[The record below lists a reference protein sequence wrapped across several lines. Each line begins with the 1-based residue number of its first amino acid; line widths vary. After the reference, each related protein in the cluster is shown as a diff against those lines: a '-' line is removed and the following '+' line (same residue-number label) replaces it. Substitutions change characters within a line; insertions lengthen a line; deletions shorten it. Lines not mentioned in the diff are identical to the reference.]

1 MRKYLDF
8 FFPHLSWKKNTPKRC
23 RLHDFMCW
31 WILFVHFQG
40 IAMGLVSL
48 LVTPTRF
55 IPPKQWN
62 SLREYSRDGWV
73 VTRWTLRWVFR
84 DRGPLLMETTWGSK
98 HAQKRPSSNVRNSG
112 THWTFF
118 RKGDRAT
125 RKSSVRKLEN
135 LFFQFFQEQMI
146 PGSSLHFHGFCFFGR
161 CLVRR
166 SCTGDS
172 KFYPELSTRT
182 KNHPILPAENATWHR
197 HLNGR
202 AGWFLYDSYRGQKGL
217 EGGSCDLSSHQNG
230 SPVFFLGW
238 IKDSRCRG
246 HFENVDAK
254 TCVLGALFHI
264 FFSMVKMSR
273 VISFC
278 GALSI

>member
-1 MRKYLDF
+1 MDF
-8 FFPHLSWKKNTPKRC
+8 VFLVDVWFDGHVPVIPSFTQNFPP
-23 RLHDFMCW
+23 D
-31 WILFVHFQG
+31 
-40 IAMGLVSL
+40 
-48 LVTPTRF
+48 
-55 IPPKQWN
+55 
-62 SLREYSRDGWV
+62 
-73 VTRWTLRWVFR
+73 
-84 DRGPLLMETTWGSK
+84 
-98 HAQKRPSSNVRNSG
+98 
-112 THWTFF
+112 
-118 RKGDRAT
+118 
-125 RKSSVRKLEN
+125 
-135 LFFQFFQEQMI
+135 
-146 PGSSLHFHGFCFFGR
+146 
-161 CLVRR
+161 
-166 SCTGDS
+166 
-172 KFYPELSTRT
+172 

-238 IKDSRCRG
+238 IKDSRCKG